1 MVAMQRR
8 TWSLDEFG
16 SGLDL
21 RDGLFSD
28 VQTRFRELTNL
39 WVTKGRKLKRR
50 PPCLREDGDFSANSE
65 GLVNVDGQLYTFAKR
80 GDTVVHTGSVAANV
94 ETLLFDAPDLT
105 TTWSLV
111 SVGTFDGYAAAW
123 IRHTFPSTTYPSL
136 CFLHVWDGLVFAPTF
151 VQDPYLPGS
160 FSPSIA
166 DLGEQ
171 IYSSTFNPVMGFG
184 ASKLWTSTARGNAHC
199 CRTADARVWNQRTNT
214 SITSDGEHWCYV
226 VPEGDLALRTYLVPR
241 DASWLGLDARWAYY
255 VLEYDLDGV
264 WTPMEE
270 VSGTPATAYQ
280 WSYTSVASRF
290 AGGWNEIQINLRWG
304 RASAGL
310 IRLRMV
316 AGATAVEV
324 VGTAPVISVAAGTG
338 TTWDV
343 SIAAGSYRYRT
354 ADLQSAAALIS
365 NVPGT
370 AATYLIGLSGGGF
383 SQVLDI
389 TAGFPNGWQR
399 EHRHFLKRLVIGAST
414 SGSTVLNSPAWDTYT
429 TLTGTVSVNAGT
441 AGIAGAGTNF
451 DPEISA
457 GNTVRVN
464 GETRVILSR
473 TNDTTADVTVNW
485 VGTAAGATIERKA
498 TYYARY
504 AAGETEVFTTFL
516 SGVAVGDT
524 FRINATTYLVHAVQG
539 GGGYTIRSA
548 AGVAGD
554 YSSAVNAL
562 YTITHSATPILSD
575 YEYAYEAN
583 DNSQWYTDRA
593 VEAVDNAG
601 AEDALS
607 LATAAHDNTGGLITA
622 ISSLRQRMLITY
634 SGSMQLWSID
644 QDTNRTAYL
653 DTLSF
658 GTGDQPTPPVVP
670 WYSSLALPV
679 STGIRAISVVGAN
692 TDNLQDL
699 NIGEPI
705 ADLDLDVSSAA
716 QFWPVH
722 GQLIFAQNHATTA
735 EFLCLDYSRES
746 KITAW
751 SRWQVAGLTSVDAG
765 TLIAQDANLWFRSG
779 TKLHRFDATATTFR
793 DYGDTVGA
801 AYESAVTWHFNDM
814 GKPGQGKRF
823 VGLDLVQDGT
833 CSVGFQ
839 LPPYGS
845 WDTSGS
851 GPSLI
856 GPTVEGITYG
866 RQRLPLAMVGTAIA
880 PRITSRDERGWTL
893 QRLALDFL
901 LLRR

>member
-39 WVTKGRKLKRR
+39 WVTKGRKIRRR
-50 PPCLREDGDFSANSE
+50 PPCLREEGEFSANSQ

-80 GDTVVHTGSVAANV
+80 GDTVTHTGAVATHV

-105 TTWSLV
+105 TTWSIV
-111 SVGTFDGYAAAW
+111 AVGTFDGYAAAW

-166 DLGEQ
+166 DLGDQ
-171 IYSSTFNPVMGFG
+171 IYSETFNPVMGLG

-214 SITSDGEHWCYV
+214 SITTDGEHWCYV

-255 VLEYDLDGV
+255 VLEYNDNGV

-280 WSYTSVASRF
+280 WSFTSVASRF

-324 VGTAPVISVAAGTG
+324 VGTAPTVSITAGSGTSWNVTVAAHT
-338 TTWDV
+338 
-343 SIAAGSYRYRT
+343 YRYRT
-354 ADLQSAAALIS
+354 ADLQTAAAAVS
-365 NVPGT
+365 NVPGSL
-370 AATYLIGLSGGGF
+370 ATYLVSVAGGGF
-383 SQVLDI
+383 PQVLDI
-389 TAGFPNGWQR
+389 SAGFPNGWQR
-399 EHRHFLKRLVIGAST
+399 EHRHILKRLVIGAGT
-414 SGSTVLNSPAWDTYT
+414 TGSTATNTPAWDTYPNQ
-429 TLTGTVSVNAGT
+429 TGTVTVTLGSPAVVGVGT
-441 AGIAGAGTNF
+441 LFLTQIAPG
-451 DPEISA
+451 DLI
-457 GNTVRVN
+457 RVN
-464 GETRVILSR
+464 SEDRLVLSVTDNLNLTTTTNYAASASGVTIAKKVI
-473 TNDTTADVTVNW
+473 N
-485 VGTAAGATIERKA
+485 
-498 TYYARY
+498 YARFT
-504 AAGETEVFTTFL
+504 AGETEINTTL
-516 SGVAVGDT
+516 LTGVSVADT
-524 FRINATTYLVHAVQG
+524 FRINSIDYRVFAVVG
-539 GGGYTIRSA
+539 AGVYKIRDA
-548 AGVAGD
+548 AGIAGD
-554 YSSAVNAL
+554 FTLAVNAL
-562 YTITHSATPILSD
+562 YTVTHAAPPVITD

-622 ISSLRQRMLITY
+622 IASLRQRMLITY

-658 GTGDQPTPPVVP
+658 GTGDQPTPPVIP

-705 ADLDLDVSSAA
+705 ADLQLDVSSAA

-751 SRWQVAGLTSVDAG
+751 SRWQVAGLTSVDPG
-765 TLIAQDANLWFRSG
+765 TLIAQDSNLWFRSG
-779 TKLHRFDATATTFR
+779 TRLLRFDTTATTFR

-823 VGLDLVQDGT
+823 VGMDIVQDGT

-856 GPTVEGITYG
+856 GPTIEGITYG
-866 RQRLPLAMVGTAIA
+866 RQRLPLAMVGPAIA

-893 QRLALDFL
+893 QRIALDFL